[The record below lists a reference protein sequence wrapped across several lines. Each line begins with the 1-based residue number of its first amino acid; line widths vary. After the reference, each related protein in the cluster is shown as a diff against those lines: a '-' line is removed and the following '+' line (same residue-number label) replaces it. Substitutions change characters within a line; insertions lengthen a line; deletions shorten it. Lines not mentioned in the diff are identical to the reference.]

1 MKKIIY
7 KYVLY
12 GLLSGMIGFGA
23 SLFLGQ
29 SEILGYT
36 VIFVALSFVF
46 FGIKHFRDT
55 ENGGQINF
63 KKAFVLGIF
72 IALFTAL
79 GIAVVDGLYVTVI
92 DPDFYQN
99 YGEKMLVAAKE
110 SGDTDAISAA
120 QAQKE
125 KFNAMSITQL
135 GIFSGGFMFALV
147 SIIGLII
154 TIISSLILQK
164 K

>member
-12 GLLSGMIGFGA
+12 AMLTGMIGFGA
-23 SLFLGQ
+23 SLFLGA
-29 SEILGYT
+29 SEVLGYT

-55 ENGGQINF
+55 ENGGVINF
-63 KKAFVLGIF
+63 KKAFVLGIL

-99 YGEKMLVAAKE
+99 YGETALLAAQE
-110 SGDTDAISAA
+110 TGNADAIAAA
-120 QAQKE
+120 QVQKE
-125 KFNAMSITQL
+125 EFNGMSTVQL
-135 GIFSGGFMFALV
+135 GLFSGGFMFALV
-147 SIIGLII
+147 SIIGSIV
-154 TIISSLILQK
+154 TIISALILQK

>member
-1 MKKIIY
+1 MKKVIY

-55 ENGGQINF
+55 ENAGVIHF
-63 KKAFVLGIF
+63 KKAFLLGIL

-79 GIAVVDGLYVTVI
+79 GIAIVDGLYVTVI

-110 SGDTDAISAA
+110 SGDADAIAAA
-120 QAQKE
+120 QTQKE
-125 KFNAMSITQL
+125 EFNAMSTTQL
-135 GIFSGGFMFALV
+135 GLFSGGFMFALV
-147 SIIGLII
+147 SVIGLIV

>member
-147 SIIGLII
+147 SVIGLII